1 MDERTRKELTEF
13 LAWCT
18 PSVAWEALT
27 ALTAAAMAGGR
38 IDSNELIAKTRELC
52 GLKS

>member
-1 MDERTRKELTEF
+1 MDERTRKELMEF

-27 ALTAAAMAGGR
+27 ALTAAAMGDGR
-38 IDSNELIAKTRELC
+38 IDSNELIAKTRKRC
-52 GLKS
+52 GLQP